1 MAVSA
6 DGQTVVSGGGIDAT
20 VRVWGRA
27 KTAVLRVLTD
37 RDDSVHAVA
46 VSADGQ
52 TVVSGGEDRT
62 VQVWNLA
69 VPAAPQVLTAGPVHS
84 VAVSGDGR
92 TAVSSGYGK
101 VLVWDLD
108 KTDTPREFTRPDGL
122 LYAIAVSAD
131 GRTTV
136 SGGDET
142 VRVWDLDSA
151 LEQARWIADADVLAV
166 AVSTAVAIAG
176 DAAGRVLALRL
187 NEPAQ
192 ASA

>member
-1 MAVSA
+1 M
-6 DGQTVVSGGGIDAT
+6 
-20 VRVWGRA
+20 GRA
-27 KTAVLRVLTD
+27 KTAVLRVLTG

-46 VSADGQ
+46 VSAD
-52 TVVSGGEDRT
+52 R
-62 VQVWNLA
+62 
-69 VPAAPQVLTAGPVHS
+69 
-84 VAVSGDGR
+84 R

-101 VLVWDLD
+101 VLVWDID
-108 KTDTPREFTRPDGL
+108 KTDTPRELTRPDGL
-122 LYAIAVSAD
+122 LYAVAVSAD
-131 GRTTV
+131 GRTAV

-176 DAAGRVLALRL
+176 DAAGRVRALRL
-187 NEPAQ
+187 NVPAQ